1 MAKNNTGNPKGGG
14 QFGNT
19 NAKGHSSSYKEL
31 TVRGTIA
38 ISRGKKN
45 TKACVDVV
53 RQRTT
58 FVSIDGGVFT
68 QFSLVKITDMRTA
81 KEVLVYGREFSKYQ
95 HKRTYRY
102 RNKIRWING
111 EEFDGQYPDKYGKHN
126 SDAC

>member
-19 NAKGHSSSYKEL
+19 NAKGNENYKNL
-31 TVRGTIA
+31 TVRGAIA

-68 QFSLVKITDMRTA
+68 PFSLVKITNMRAA
-81 KEVLVYGREFSKYQ
+81 KEVRVYGREFSEYQ

-102 RNKIRWING
+102 HHKIRWIDC
-111 EEFDGQYPDKYGKHN
+111 EEFDDQYPDKYGKHN
-126 SDAC
+126 SAAC